1 MIILAK
7 SAGFCFGVQRAVES
21 LEAEAAL
28 GRVSTLGPIIHNG
41 DVVKRFESMGVYAY
55 ESPEDFPDDSKV
67 AIRAH
72 GVAKSVIADIE
83 ERGLAYADLTCP
95 FVKKIHNIVAKA
107 YDDGDK
113 IVIIGDKNHPE
124 VAGINGWCENNAI
137 IALDIPDL
145 SGKIDSDDTLCVVS
159 QTTMDRE
166 SFEKIVNYLKNS
178 CKSVQVFDTICNATN
193 KRQTEAGEIA
203 AMVDMMIVIGGRNS
217 SNTTKLTAICK
228 KYCKNTYQIENFG
241 DLPQDINIPKKI
253 GITAGASTPAAI
265 IKEVVEKMEE
275 MQKNSGENFA
285 AEFEEYEKSLITL
298 NTRDIVK
305 GTVIAVSEA
314 GVSVNLGYKS
324 DGFVPASEVSDD
336 PSADIKSLV
345 KVGDEI
351 EAFVVRV
358 NDVEGEVTLSM
369 KKILAMKGAKEVED
383 AFETKEILEGKVTQV
398 VNGGV
403 IVTCK
408 GIRVFIPASQASD
421 RYLADL
427 EVLVGTTANFRII
440 DIKKMRGRTK
450 IVGSIKNVIEEQKTA
465 LAEQFWAGVEVGK
478 RYQGVVKS
486 LTKFGAFADIGG
498 VDGLIHISELSWAK
512 IKHPSE
518 VVKEGDVVDV
528 YVISFDKETG
538 KISLGFKNADDNP
551 WKKVEQLTEGDVID
565 CKIVRIVP
573 FGAFAEIYPGV
584 DGLIHISQVADKR
597 IGKVEDELM
606 VGQHVQAKVVEIDL
620 ENKKIGLSIRA
631 LLAKEAPAEEA
642 AEEVVEEAVEAPVEE
657 APVEE
662 APVEEAPVAE
672 AAEETAAE
680 EATEEAASEE

>member
-7 SAGFCFGVQRAVES
+7 SAGFCFGVRNAVEG
-21 LEAEAAL
+21 LEKEAGQNKVA
-28 GRVSTLGPIIHNG
+28 TLGHIIHNG
-41 DVVKRFESMGVYAY
+41 DVVKRFESMGVYSY
-55 ESPEDFPDDSKV
+55 EDINDVPKGNKI

-72 GVAKSVIADIE
+72 GVSRAVMDEIDGKGFSYV
-83 ERGLAYADLTCP
+83 DLTCP
-95 FVKKIHNIVAKA
+95 FVKKIHNIVSQNHN
-107 YDDGDK
+107 DGK
-113 IVIIGDKNHPE
+113 TIVIVGDKNHPE
-124 VAGINGWCENNAI
+124 VIGINGWCDNSAY
-137 IALDIPDL
+137 IALSEQDL
-145 SGKIDSDDTLCVVS
+145 EGVIASDSDICVVS
-159 QTTMDRE
+159 QTTMDRAT
-166 SFEKIVNYLKNS
+166 FEKIVKYLKNS
-178 CKSVQVFDTICNATN
+178 CKSVQVFDTICSATAT
-193 KRQTEAGEIA
+193 RQTEAGKIA
-203 AMVDMMIVIGGRNS
+203 AEADMMIVIGGKNS

-241 DLPQDINIPKKI
+241 DIPQDIYIPKII

-275 MQKNSGENFA
+275 MQKNSSENFA

-305 GTVIAVSEA
+305 GTVMSVSEA

-336 PSADIKSLV
+336 PSADIKALV
-345 KVGDEI
+345 KEGDEI

-358 NDVEGEVTLSM
+358 NDVDGEVTLSM
-369 KKILAMKGAKEVED
+369 KKILAMKGIKEIEE
-383 AFETKEILEGKVTQV
+383 AFETKEVLEGTVTQV

-408 GIRVFIPASQASD
+408 GVRVFVPASQASD

-427 EVLVGTTANFRII
+427 EQLVGNKASFRII

-450 IVGSIKNVIEEQKTA
+450 IVGSIKSVLSEQKAA
-465 LAEQFWAGVEVGK
+465 LAEEFWNGVEIGK

-551 WKKVEQLTEGDVID
+551 WKKAEQLKVDDVID

-606 VGQHVQAKVVEIDL
+606 IGQHVQAKVVEIDL

-631 LLAKEAPAEEA
+631 LLAKEEPSEEAAEEVA
-642 AEEVVEEAVEAPVEE
+642 IEEAVAEEVVEEA
-657 APVEE
+657 
-662 APVEEAPVAE
+662 
-672 AAEETAAE
+672 AAEETV
-680 EATEEAASEE
+680 TEE

>member
-7 SAGFCFGVQRAVES
+7 SAGFCFGVKRAVDN
-21 LEAEAAL
+21 LETEAKECK
-28 GRVSTLGPIIHNG
+28 VCTLGHIIHNL
-41 DVVKRFESMGVYAY
+41 DVVKSFEDKGVFSY
-55 ESPEDFPDDSKV
+55 ESVDKMPVGHKV

-72 GVAKSVIADIE
+72 GVTKEVIDDIE
-83 ERGLAYADLTCP
+83 KRGFEYIDLTCP
-95 FVKKIHNIVAKA
+95 FVKKIHNIVTKA
-107 YDDGDK
+107 YEEGKK

-124 VAGINGWCENNAI
+124 VIGINGWCENKAI
-137 IALDIPDL
+137 IAIDISEISD
-145 SGKIDSDDTLCVVS
+145 KINSSDSLCVVS
-159 QTTMDRE
+159 QTTMDRDT
-166 SFEKIVNYLKNS
+166 FEKIVKFLKNS
-178 CKSVQVFDTICNATN
+178 CNKVEIFDTICNATN
-193 KRQTEAGEIA
+193 TRQTEAMEIA
-203 AMVDMMIVIGGRNS
+203 SKVDMMIVIGGFSS

-228 KYCKNTYQIENFG
+228 KYCKNTYQIENFEG
-241 DLPQDINIPKKI
+241 FPQDIDIPKII
-253 GITAGASTPAAI
+253 GITAGASTPASI
-265 IKEVVEKMEE
+265 IKEVVENMEE
-275 MQKNSGENFA
+275 MQKNGSENFA

-324 DGFVPASEVSDD
+324 DGFVPYSEVSDD

-345 KVGDEI
+345 NVGDEI

-358 NDVEGEVTLSM
+358 NDIEGEVTLSM
-369 KKILAMKGAKEVED
+369 RKILAMKGAKEVEE
-383 AFETKEILEGKVTQV
+383 AFESKEILEGKVTQV

-408 GIRVFIPASQASD
+408 GVRVFVPASQASD
-421 RYLADL
+421 RYLSDL
-427 EVLVGTTANFRII
+427 DVLVGTTASLRII

-450 IVGSIKNVIEEQKTA
+450 IVGSIKSVLLEQKKA
-465 LAEQFWAGVEVGK
+465 LSEKFWEDVEVGK

-486 LTKFGAFADIGG
+486 ITKFGAFADIGG
-498 VDGLIHISELSWAK
+498 VDGLIHISELSWSK

-528 YVISFDKETG
+528 YIISFDKETG

-551 WKKVEQLTEGDVID
+551 WKKAEQLNIDDVVE

-597 IGKVEDELM
+597 IGKVEDELTI
-606 VGQHVQAKVVEIDL
+606 GQHVQAKVVELDL

-631 LLAKEAPAEEA
+631 LIAKEAPAEEPA
-642 AEEVVEEAVEAPVEE
+642 AEAVVEEEPVAEEVVDN
-657 APVEE
+657 
-662 APVEEAPVAE
+662 
-672 AAEETAAE
+672 T
-680 EATEEAASEE
+680 TEEAATEE

>member
-1 MIILAK
+1 MIILAD
-7 SAGFCFGVQRAVES
+7 SAGFCFGVKNAVEG
-21 LEAEAAL
+21 LEKAAKENK
-28 GRVSTLGPIIHNG
+28 VATLGHIIHNG
-41 DVVKRFESMGVYAY
+41 DVVKHFEDMGVYSY
-55 ESPEDFPDDSKV
+55 EDISSVPRDAKI

-72 GVAKSVIADIE
+72 GVSKAVVDEIE
-83 ERGLAYADLTCP
+83 EKGFSYIDLTCP
-95 FVKKIHNIVAKA
+95 FVKKIHNIVSQNHE
-107 YDDGDK
+107 DGK
-113 IVIIGDKNHPE
+113 TIVIVGDQNHPE
-124 VAGINGWCENNAI
+124 VIGINGWCDNSAY
-137 IALDIPDL
+137 IALCEADL
-145 SGKIDSDDTLCVVS
+145 EGKINSDSEVCVVS
-159 QTTMDRE
+159 QTTMYRDT
-166 SFEKIVNYLKNS
+166 FEKIVKYLKNS
-178 CKSVQVFDTICNATN
+178 CKSVQVFDTICSATGT
-193 KRQTEAGEIA
+193 RQTEAGKVA
-203 AMVDMMIVIGGRNS
+203 SKVDMMVVIGGKNS
-217 SNTTKLTAICK
+217 SNTTKLTAICQ

-241 DLPQDINIPKKI
+241 DFPQDINIPKII
-253 GITAGASTPAAI
+253 GITAGASTPATI

-275 MQKNSGENFA
+275 MQKNGSESFA

-305 GTVIAVSEA
+305 GTVMSVSEA

-324 DGFVPASEVSDD
+324 DGFVPASEVTDD
-336 PSADIKSLV
+336 PSADIKALV
-345 KVGDEI
+345 KEGDEI

-358 NDVEGEVTLSM
+358 NDVDGEVTLSM
-369 KKILAMKGAKEVED
+369 KKILAMKGIKEIEE
-383 AFETKEILEGKVTQV
+383 AFETKAVLEGTVSQV

-403 IVTCK
+403 IVTAK
-408 GIRVFIPASQASD
+408 GVRVFVPASQASD

-427 EVLVGTTANFRII
+427 QQLVGNKASFRII

-450 IVGSIKNVIEEQKTA
+450 IVGSIKSVLSEQKAA
-465 LAEQFWAGVEVGK
+465 LAEEFWAGVEIGK

-551 WKKVEQLTEGDVID
+551 WKKAEQLKVDDVVD

-606 VGQHVQAKVVEIDL
+606 IGQHVQAKVVEIDL
-620 ENKKIGLSIRA
+620 EAKKIGLSIRA
-631 LLAKEAPAEEA
+631 LLAKEEPAEEA
-642 AEEVVEEAVEAPVEE
+642 AEEVVAE
-657 APVEE
+657 
-662 APVEEAPVAE
+662 VAEE
-672 AAEETAAE
+672 AAEEV
-680 EATEEAASEE
+680 ATEE

>member
-7 SAGFCFGVQRAVES
+7 SAGFCFGVRNAVEG
-21 LEAEAAL
+21 LEKEACQNKVA
-28 GRVSTLGPIIHNG
+28 TLGHIIHNG
-41 DVVKRFESMGVYAY
+41 DVVKRFESMGVYSY
-55 ESPEDFPDDSKV
+55 DDINDVPKGNKI

-72 GVAKSVIADIE
+72 GVSKEVMDRINGK
-83 ERGLAYADLTCP
+83 GLSYIDLTCP
-95 FVKKIHNIVAKA
+95 FVKKIHNIVSENHK
-107 YDDGDK
+107 DGK
-113 IVIIGDKNHPE
+113 TIVIVGDRNHPE
-124 VAGINGWCENNAI
+124 VIGINGWCDNSAY
-137 IALDIPDL
+137 IALSEQDLEDTIPL
-145 SGKIDSDDTLCVVS
+145 DSDMCVVS
-159 QTTMDRE
+159 QTTMDRAT
-166 SFEKIVNYLKNS
+166 FEKIVKYLKNS
-178 CKSVQVFDTICNATN
+178 CKSVQVFDTICSATAT
-193 KRQTEAGEIA
+193 RQTEAGKIA
-203 AMVDMMIVIGGRNS
+203 AEADMMIVIGGRNS

-241 DLPQDINIPKKI
+241 DIPQDIYIPKII

-275 MQKNSGENFA
+275 MQKNSSENFA

-305 GTVIAVSEA
+305 GTVMSVSEA

-336 PSADIKSLV
+336 PSADIKALV
-345 KVGDEI
+345 KEGDEI

-358 NDVEGEVTLSM
+358 NDVDGEVTLSM
-369 KKILAMKGAKEVED
+369 KKILAMKGIKEIEE
-383 AFETKEILEGKVTQV
+383 AFETKAILEGTVTQV

-408 GIRVFIPASQASD
+408 GVRVFVPASQASD

-427 EVLVGTTANFRII
+427 DQLVGNKASFRII

-450 IVGSIKNVIEEQKTA
+450 IVGSIKSVLSEQKAA
-465 LAEQFWAGVEVGK
+465 LAEEFWNGVEIGK

-551 WKKVEQLTEGDVID
+551 WKKAEQLKVDDVID

-606 VGQHVQAKVVEIDL
+606 IGQHVQAKVVEIDL

-631 LLAKEAPAEEA
+631 LLAKEEPAEA
-642 AEEVVEEAVEAPVEE
+642 AEEVAAEE
-657 APVEE
+657 
-662 APVEEAPVAE
+662 VAE
-672 AAEETAAE
+672 VAEETA
-680 EATEEAASEE
+680 SEE

>member
-7 SAGFCFGVQRAVES
+7 SAGFCFGVKNAVDG
-21 LEAEAAL
+21 LEKEA
-28 GRVSTLGPIIHNG
+28 GKGKISTLGHIIHNG
-41 DVVKRFESMGVYAY
+41 DVVRQFESMGVYSY
-55 ESPEDFPDDSKV
+55 EDVQQIPSDSKV

-72 GVAKSVIADIE
+72 GVSKDVLDSISRRELEYV
-83 ERGLAYADLTCP
+83 DLTCP
-95 FVKKIHNIVAKA
+95 FVKKIHNIVSENHKI
-107 YDDGDK
+107 GK
-113 IVIIGDKNHPE
+113 RIVIVGNKDHPE
-124 VAGINGWCENNAI
+124 VIGINGWCDNSAL
-137 IALDIPDL
+137 IALDAADL
-145 SGKIDSDDTLCVVS
+145 EGQISADDDICVVS
-159 QTTMDRE
+159 QTTLDRKT
-166 SFEKIVNYLKNS
+166 FEKIVNYLKNS
-178 CKSVQVFDTICNATN
+178 CKSIEVFDTICSATGM
-193 KRQTEAGEIA
+193 RQTEAGEIA
-203 AMVDMMIVIGGRNS
+203 AKVDMMIVIGGAS
-217 SNTTKLTAICK
+217 SANTSKLTAICK
-228 KYCKNTYQIENFG
+228 EKCPRTYQIENFG
-241 DLPQDINIPKKI
+241 DLPQNIYIPKII
-253 GITAGASTPAAI
+253 GITAGASTPASI
-265 IKEVVEKMEE
+265 IKEVVENMEE

-305 GTVIAVSEA
+305 GTVMSVSDA

-336 PSADIKSLV
+336 PSADIKTLV
-345 KVGDEI
+345 NVGDEI
-351 EAFVVRV
+351 EVFVVRV
-358 NDVEGEVTLSM
+358 NDVEGEVNLSM
-369 KKILAMKGAKEVED
+369 RKILAMKGAKEIEE
-383 AFETKEILEGKVTQV
+383 AFEAKTILEGKVAQV

-403 IVTCK
+403 VINCK
-408 GIRVFIPASQASD
+408 GTRVFVPASQASD

-427 EVLVGTTANFRII
+427 EQLVGTTASFRII

-450 IVGSIKNVIEEQKTA
+450 IVGSIKSVLVEQKA
-465 LAEQFWAGVEVGK
+465 VLAEKFWNEVEIGK

-538 KISLGFKNADDNP
+538 KVSLGFKNADDNP
-551 WKKVEQLTEGDVID
+551 WKKAELLNVDDVID

-597 IGKVEDELM
+597 IGKVEDELII
-606 VGQHVQAKVVEIDL
+606 GQHVQAKIVEIDL

-631 LLAKEAPAEEA
+631 LLAKEEPVEEAEAATEEAEVA
-642 AEEVVEEAVEAPVEE
+642 AEEVVVEE
-657 APVEE
+657 
-662 APVEEAPVAE
+662 VAE
-672 AAEETAAE
+672 T
-680 EATEEAASEE
+680 TEE

>member
-1 MIILAK
+1 MIIVAK
-7 SAGFCFGVQRAVES
+7 SAGFCFGVKNAVEG
-21 LEAEAAL
+21 LTREAAD
-28 GRVSTLGPIIHNG
+28 GPVATLGHIIHNG
-41 DVVKRFESMGVYAY
+41 DVVKSFEEMGVYSY
-55 ESPEDFPDDSKV
+55 DSIDDVPTECRV
-67 AIRAH
+67 AVRAH
-72 GVAKSVIADIE
+72 GVSEEVINTLSKRQ
-83 ERGLAYADLTCP
+83 RGYKDLTCP
-95 FVKKIHNIVAKA
+95 FVKKIHNIVSEK
-107 YDDGDK
+107 YNEGEQ

-124 VAGINGWCENNAI
+124 VIGINGWCSDSAL
-137 IALDIPDL
+137 IALDIQDIKD
-145 SGKIDSDDTLCVVS
+145 KIDITKPVSVVS
-159 QTTMDRE
+159 QTTMDRKT
-166 SFEKIVNYLKNS
+166 FEKIVKYLKNS
-178 CKSVQVFDTICNATN
+178 CKCVQVFDTICNATA
-193 KRQTEAGEIA
+193 KRQLEAEQIA
-203 AMVDMMIVIGGRNS
+203 AKADMMIVIGGRTS
-217 SNTTKLTAICK
+217 ANTSKLTAICREK
-228 KYCKNTYQIENFG
+228 CSNTYQIENFG
-241 DLPQDINIPKKI
+241 ELPQNIDIPKII

-336 PSADIKSLV
+336 SSADIKSLV
-345 KVGDEI
+345 NVGDEI

-383 AFETKEILEGKVTQV
+383 AFENKEILEGKVTQV

-408 GIRVFIPASQASD
+408 GIRVFVPASQASD

-427 EVLVGTTANFRII
+427 EVLVGTTASLRII

-450 IVGSIKNVIEEQKTA
+450 IVGSIKSVLVEQKAA
-465 LAEQFWAGVEVGK
+465 LAEKFWEDVEVGK

-551 WKKVEQLTEGDVID
+551 WKKAELLKVDDVID

-606 VGQHVQAKVVEIDL
+606 IGQHVQAKVVEIDL

-631 LLAKEAPAEEA
+631 LLAKEEPQ
-642 AEEVVEEAVEAPVEE
+642 EEAVEE
-657 APVEE
+657 APQ
-662 APVEEAPVAE
+662 A
-672 AAEETAAE
+672 
-680 EATEEAASEE
+680 EATEEAVEETASEE